1 MNKGLKGHIAIVDDD
16 PMVREGLRDC
26 MESAGYTV
34 EDFGSAE
41 EFLASNSVENAA
53 CLILDVQLPGASGI
67 TLQERLSA
75 EKGTPPIVF
84 VTAHASESTREIAL
98 RKGAI
103 AFLSKPVRREQL
115 LNVVKMAIKP

>member
-1 MNKGLKGHIAIVDDD
+1 
-16 PMVREGLRDC
+16 
-26 MESAGYTV
+26 MESAGYAV

-41 EFLASNSVENAA
+41 EFLSSNSLNNAA

-67 TLQERLSA
+67 TLQDTLTAAKSN
-75 EKGTPPIVF
+75 PPIIF
-84 VTAHASESTREIAL
+84 VTAHASEANREIAL
-98 RKGAI
+98 RNGAI

>member
-41 EFLASNSVENAA
+41 EFLASNSLENAA

-67 TLQERLSA
+67 TLQESLSA